1 MQLFSYQTMSLVR
14 DYCVK
19 CKLTRDY
26 CVNVNSWKN
35 VKQETPHFIYSLLLI
50 IDFYIIHVTKNDL

>member
-26 CVNVNSWKN
+26 CVKC
-35 VKQETPHFIYSLLLI
+35 KLMKKCETRNPSLYSLLLI